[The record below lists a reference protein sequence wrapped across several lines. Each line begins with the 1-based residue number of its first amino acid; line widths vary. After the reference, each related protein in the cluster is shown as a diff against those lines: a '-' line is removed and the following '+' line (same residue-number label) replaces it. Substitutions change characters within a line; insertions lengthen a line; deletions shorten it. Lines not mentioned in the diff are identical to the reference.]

1 MLTTSNNRAVPSSSS
16 SLVGTTTTTTTTNKK
31 KLQHHLPQSVYVRD
45 VAEIIARDFFP
56 ELSTVKTIE
65 EEEDDGI
72 IRKRRQQSSKKKQ
85 RPRTTRELPSLNEY
99 LSTHAGEDDAR
110 FDAIRKKEKE
120 RTQHRNRTL
129 RLKNTN
135 SVALVPLAPDSIVAS
150 SSSSLSS
157 SAPSDSRF
165 YSSDFTRYE
174 NTRFSSPKSP
184 NFDEYVSIKRNPAK
198 RLLEAALKKTRDE
211 KKRRKLDDDDD

>member
-1 MLTTSNNRAVPSSSS
+1 M
-16 SLVGTTTTTTTTNKK
+16 K

-56 ELSTVKTIE
+56 ELSTVKTID
-65 EEEDDGI
+65 EEEDYGI
-72 IRKRRQQSSKKKQ
+72 KRKRKQQSSTKKK
-85 RPRTTRELPSLNEY
+85 RPSTTRELPSLNEY

-157 SAPSDSRF
+157 ESRF

-211 KKRRKLDDDDD
+211 KKRRKQDDDDD